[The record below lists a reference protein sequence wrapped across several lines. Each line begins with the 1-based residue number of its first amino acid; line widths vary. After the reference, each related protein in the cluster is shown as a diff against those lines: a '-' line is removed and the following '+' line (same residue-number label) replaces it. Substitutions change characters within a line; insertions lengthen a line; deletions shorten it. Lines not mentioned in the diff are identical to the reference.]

1 MRIKFLRTFIVALAA
16 CAALLL
22 SVSHDEFRE
31 FDAAYIQQEMLKE
44 SAESPIAHR
53 DQQANYFS
61 RSAVIESR
69 YSSHSAAIASSST
82 LLALS
87 TCILRC

>member
-1 MRIKFLRTFIVALAA
+1 VKIKLLRTLIVALVAS
-16 CAALLL
+16 AALLL
-22 SVSHDEFRE
+22 SLGHDEFRE

-44 SAESPIAHR
+44 SAESVLAHR
-53 DQQANYFS
+53 DQQPIYFT

-69 YSSHSAAIASSST
+69 YYPESAAITPSPT

>member
-1 MRIKFLRTFIVALAA
+1 VKIKLLRTLIVALVAS
-16 CAALLL
+16 AALLL
-22 SVSHDEFRE
+22 SLGHDEFRE

-44 SAESPIAHR
+44 SAESVLAHR
-53 DQQANYFS
+53 DQQPIYFT

-69 YSSHSAAIASSST
+69 YYSESAAIT
-82 LLALS
+82 PVPILLALS

>member
-1 MRIKFLRTFIVALAA
+1 MRIRVLRTFIVALAA

-22 SVSHDEFRE
+22 SVGHDEFKE

-44 SAESPIAHR
+44 SAESLIAHR
-53 DQQANYFS
+53 DQQAIYFS

-69 YSSHSAAIASSST
+69 YSYASAAVTPSPT
-82 LLALS
+82 LTALS

>member
-1 MRIKFLRTFIVALAA
+1 MRTRFLKTFIVAIAA

-22 SVSHDEFRE
+22 SVSQDEFRE

-44 SAESPIAHR
+44 SAESLIAHR
-53 DQQANYFS
+53 DLQAIYFS
-61 RSAVIESR
+61 QSAAIESR
-69 YSSHSAAIASSST
+69 YSSPSAVIEPSST
-82 LLALS
+82 LSALS

>member
-1 MRIKFLRTFIVALAA
+1 VALVAS
-16 CAALLL
+16 AALLL
-22 SVSHDEFRE
+22 SVSHDEFKE

-44 SAESPIAHR
+44 SAESLIAHR
-53 DQQANYFS
+53 DQQAIYFS

-69 YSSHSAAIASSST
+69 YYSESAAIT
-82 LLALS
+82 PFPILLALS